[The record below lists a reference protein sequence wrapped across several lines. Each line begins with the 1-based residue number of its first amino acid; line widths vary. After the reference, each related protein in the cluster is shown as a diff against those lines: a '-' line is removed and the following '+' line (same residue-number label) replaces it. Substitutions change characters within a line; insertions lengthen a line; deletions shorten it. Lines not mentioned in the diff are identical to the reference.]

1 MEAMDPR
8 SDNRPVLDMTPDGD
22 FRDPAPRPASWLDR
36 ALARLGG
43 VAALVALVAAGV
55 VVAGIAV
62 AFLALALPVAVVA
75 GVVAFASLWW
85 HARRNAANGR
95 GFTFVMRR

>member
-1 MEAMDPR
+1 METMDPR
-8 SDNRPVLDMTPDGD
+8 ADQRPVLDMTPEGE
-22 FRDPAPRPASWLDR
+22 FRDPAPRQATWLDR

-43 VAALVALVAAGV
+43 VAVLVALVAAGV

-75 GVVAFASLWW
+75 GLVAFGSLWW
-85 HARRNAANGR
+85 HARRGTARGR
-95 GFTFVMRR
+95 SFTFVMRR